1 MSEEAFLADIK
12 EIHDEWFGQ
21 EKMPKLPYNR
31 FVLKKLREKGY
42 TFIKE
47 PGK

>member
-1 MSEEAFLADIK
+1 MSEEQFLNDIT
-12 EIHDEWFGQ
+12 EIHDEWFGKE
-21 EKMPKLPYNR
+21 EKPKLSYNR

-42 TFIKE
+42 NFMKE